1 MVLNYLRIS
10 TYFLFSISTL
20 LSSFICANEKCKDS
34 IPAPDNNVSKLKS
47 AITTI
52 ELLFS
57 LALFAVG
64 VILVNFK
71 YTNLAWISI
80 IIATPLYLFYIL
92 GAHMSIGII
101 GNVIHSK
108 NTGKLSADENSAI
121 RTVAYTLFLLDI
133 SCKVPARLLD
143 FAKNI
148 ANAPISDLV
157 YISFYVLFLFLYLFL
172 TCALLTIPLSALTK
186 LMIKLNAFFN
196 SKFKILNAGDFFIE
210 RVKNQKVTKP
220 LLLKAINATKNKCII
235 FSAFVWIFSPI
246 FLTVGVLFKL
256 ANVLLHLVC
265 IFIWLIF
272 SLVKSVKHTIGNIT
286 IWIRS
291 LSEYQ
296 AVATSFRISIIAALT
311 IAVFHNR
318 YAPLFKEYESS
329 TGFFEFIASAILI
342 PVVLEWISSKTP
354 KQQK

>member
-108 NTGKLSADENSAI
+108 NTGE
-121 RTVAYTLFLLDI
+121 TV
-133 SCKVPARLLD
+133 R
-143 FAKNI
+143 
-148 ANAPISDLV
+148 
-157 YISFYVLFLFLYLFL
+157 
-172 TCALLTIPLSALTK
+172 
-186 LMIKLNAFFN
+186 
-196 SKFKILNAGDFFIE
+196 
-210 RVKNQKVTKP
+210 R
-220 LLLKAINATKNKCII
+220 
-235 FSAFVWIFSPI
+235 
-246 FLTVGVLFKL
+246 
-256 ANVLLHLVC
+256 
-265 IFIWLIF
+265 
-272 SLVKSVKHTIGNIT
+272 
-286 IWIRS
+286 
-291 LSEYQ
+291 
-296 AVATSFRISIIAALT
+296 
-311 IAVFHNR
+311 
-318 YAPLFKEYESS
+318 
-329 TGFFEFIASAILI
+329 
-342 PVVLEWISSKTP
+342 
-354 KQQK
+354 

>member
-47 AITTI
+47 AITTYRI
-52 ELLFS
+52 TI
-57 LALFAVG
+57 FACTICG
-64 VILVNFK
+64 RCYPVNFK

-108 NTGKLSADENSAI
+108 NTGKLSADEKYAI
-121 RTVAYTLFLLDI
+121 RTVAYTLFFVSDI

-157 YISFYVLFLFLYLFL
+157 YISFYVLFYFY
-172 TCALLTIPLSALTK
+172 I
-186 LMIKLNAFFN
+186 FF
-196 SKFKILNAGDFFIE
+196 
-210 RVKNQKVTKP
+210 
-220 LLLKAINATKNKCII
+220 
-235 FSAFVWIFSPI
+235 
-246 FLTVGVLFKL
+246 
-256 ANVLLHLVC
+256 
-265 IFIWLIF
+265 
-272 SLVKSVKHTIGNIT
+272 
-286 IWIRS
+286 
-291 LSEYQ
+291 
-296 AVATSFRISIIAALT
+296 
-311 IAVFHNR
+311 
-318 YAPLFKEYESS
+318 
-329 TGFFEFIASAILI
+329 
-342 PVVLEWISSKTP
+342 
-354 KQQK
+354 

>member
-148 ANAPISDLV
+148 ATVS
-157 YISFYVLFLFLYLFL
+157 YTHL
-172 TCALLTIPLSALTK
+172 TLPTTS
-186 LMIKLNAFFN
+186 
-196 SKFKILNAGDFFIE
+196 
-210 RVKNQKVTKP
+210 RV
-220 LLLKAINATKNKCII
+220 
-235 FSAFVWIFSPI
+235 
-246 FLTVGVLFKL
+246 
-256 ANVLLHLVC
+256 
-265 IFIWLIF
+265 
-272 SLVKSVKHTIGNIT
+272 
-286 IWIRS
+286 
-291 LSEYQ
+291 
-296 AVATSFRISIIAALT
+296 
-311 IAVFHNR
+311 
-318 YAPLFKEYESS
+318 
-329 TGFFEFIASAILI
+329 
-342 PVVLEWISSKTP
+342 
-354 KQQK
+354 